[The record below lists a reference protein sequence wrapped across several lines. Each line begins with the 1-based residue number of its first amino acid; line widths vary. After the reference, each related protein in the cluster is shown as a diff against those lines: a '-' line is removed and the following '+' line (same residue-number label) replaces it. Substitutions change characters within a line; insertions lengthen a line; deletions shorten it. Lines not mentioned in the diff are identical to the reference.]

1 MKSYLIGEGPVF
13 GQGLKRPGLAYY
25 TAEDDLELL
34 LGKDDLDLYQLSY
47 ILTHYHVWFFLVL
60 TL

>member
-13 GQGLKRPGLAYY
+13 GQGLKHPGLAYY
-25 TAEDDLELL
+25 TAEDDLEL
-34 LGKDDLDLYQLSY
+34 YQLSY
-47 ILTHYHVWFFLVL
+47 ILTHYRVWFFLVL